1 LVIPDEENFV
11 RQFCDKLQFK
21 FNNIFRESMKL
32 MNLKRICFV
41 LTLLLTIADSGVA
54 QKTSKT
60 VSPLEERNVRAQ
72 MEFLA
77 SDALQG
83 RGSGTQF
90 ELLAGQYIASQM
102 RQFGIEPAGD
112 ADAAGN
118 KTFIQTVNITRN
130 TFAAAPKLS
139 YSANGSNVVLEHG
152 KEMLVLRIGA
162 PQIGGNL
169 QKISSDEKPQ
179 VGSIAFV
186 RLREGDA
193 AQNLNQKLQ
202 AISASGAKAVIVEET
217 PQWRTQWENVA
228 KRNLSFTTISG
239 SAGNSYNLIVVSKN
253 AANSL
258 SQIADGTNIEI
269 KGELAAPQT
278 QQTWNAVGR
287 LTGSDTRLG
296 SEVVLLSAHMDH
308 LGVRQDA
315 PGEDKIFNGA
325 DDDASGCVAVLELAR
340 ELAGGK
346 QPKRTVYFAFFGS
359 EEAGGYGSRFFVNT
373 LPFPKDKLIANLQ
386 FEMLGRPDAKV
397 AAEQLWLT
405 GYDRSNLGA
414 ELARQGAKLVADPHP
429 DQNFFQRSDNYTLA
443 RQGIVAHTVSSFGLH
458 TDYHRAS
465 DEVKTIDFNHMT
477 RAINSMIKP
486 IQWLVNSDF
495 KPAWHEGKKP

>member
-1 LVIPDEENFV
+1 
-11 RQFCDKLQFK
+11 
-21 FNNIFRESMKL
+21 MKL
-32 MNLKRICFV
+32 TNLKRTALF
-41 LTLLLTIADSGVA
+41 LALLLTIANSGVA

-102 RQFGIEPAGD
+102 QQFGIEPAGD
-112 ADAAGN
+112 ADSAGN

-139 YSANGSNVVLEHG
+139 YSANGSTAVLGHG
-152 KEMLVLRIGA
+152 KEMIVLRIGA
-162 PQIGGNL
+162 AQISGNL
-169 QKISSDEKPQ
+169 QKINLDEKPPA
-179 VGSIAFV
+179 GSIAFV

-217 PQWRTQWENVA
+217 PQWRAQWENLA
-228 KRNLSFTTISG
+228 KRNLSFTTITGSG
-239 SAGNSYNLIVVSKN
+239 GNPFNLIVVIREV
-253 AANSL
+253 ANSL

-278 QQTWNAVGR
+278 QQTWNAIGK
-287 LTGSDTRLG
+287 LTGSDTKLS

-315 PGEDKIFNGA
+315 PGDDKIFNGA

-340 ELAGGK
+340 VLASGK

-373 LPFPKDKLIANLQ
+373 LPFQKDKLIANLQ

-414 ELARQGAKLVADPHP
+414 ELAKQGAKLVADPHP

-486 IQWLVNSDF
+486 VQWLVNSDF